1 LLAPGLRHVVID
13 TGVLIDSLGD
23 QSQTVG
29 CLEGIDV
36 PIADS
41 TQVGRRHPGNPQ
53 PATFPNVDRSF
64 GSVRRPLTQHW
75 A

>member
-1 LLAPGLRHVVID
+1 
-13 TGVLIDSLGD
+13 
-23 QSQTVG
+23 VG
-29 CLEGIDV
+29 CLEGIDG
-36 PIADS
+36 PIAAS
-41 TQVGRRHPGNPQ
+41 AQVGRRHPGNPQ